1 MLAQAR
7 ESNTGKFKK
16 INKYIWGEGERR
28 VLTGIPSYLYKIF
41 SLIAAFYIFW
51 AIIFYPQPIMHRAIC
66 FGLFFTITF
75 IVYTMPGTDTK
86 YKVPWYDWLLVVL
99 SLLVSGY
106 ISLNLDRLI
115 TRFAFV
121 DQVSFLD
128 IVFGILTIILLLEGT
143 RRIIG
148 PWISILSILSLS
160 YLYFG
165 SFLFGRFGHNGFTLN
180 HVIDEMFLTTDGIW
194 GWTLGVASNQLIL
207 FIIFGAFLLCTGA
220 GAFLFDFAAAIA
232 GKQRGGLA
240 KISVLGSG
248 FFGMISGSSV
258 ANAATI
264 GVITIPMMKKSGY
277 PADFAASVETCAS
290 AGGII
295 MPPVMG
301 SVAFIM
307 AEVIGIPYG
316 QVALAALLPAILYFL
331 AIYFTVDIR
340 ARKMGLQGMN
350 KQDIPPFFQTV
361 KKGLPFFIPIFFL
374 IFRLSFSGVS
384 IARIGLESIVLI
396 ILVSFFNRENKMT
409 IKVFIDALINGI
421 SNGLMV
427 VTTMAACGIM
437 IGVFNLTGIG
447 AKFSSALMALSNQ
460 SLLGTLFLVM
470 LLAMIMGLAINI
482 STSYLLVAVVAAP
495 ALIKLGIPVMAAHM
509 FILFYAAM
517 ATITP
522 PVALTAFAAASIA
535 GAPPMRVGFMAM
547 KMALIAYVLPF
558 IFVYWPALL
567 LHAPLIQIVLAF
579 ILGVF
584 SVALIAMGIEGWWFD
599 KNIPSFARILIVGAG
614 IILLTGNVYL
624 IAISI
629 TVLFAINHF
638 LSIPRSN

>member
-1 MLAQAR
+1 
-7 ESNTGKFKK
+7 
-16 INKYIWGEGERR
+16 
-28 VLTGIPSYLYKIF
+28 
-41 SLIAAFYIFW
+41 
-51 AIIFYPQPIMHRAIC
+51 
-66 FGLFFTITF
+66 
-75 IVYTMPGTDTK
+75 
-86 YKVPWYDWLLVVL
+86 
-99 SLLVSGY
+99 
-106 ISLNLDRLI
+106 
-115 TRFAFV
+115 
-121 DQVSFLD
+121 
-128 IVFGILTIILLLEGT
+128 
-143 RRIIG
+143 
-148 PWISILSILSLS
+148 
-160 YLYFG
+160 
-165 SFLFGRFGHNGFTLN
+165 
-180 HVIDEMFLTTDGIW
+180 
-194 GWTLGVASNQLIL
+194 
-207 FIIFGAFLLCTGA
+207 
-220 GAFLFDFAAAIA
+220 
-232 GKQRGGLA
+232 
-240 KISVLGSG
+240 
-248 FFGMISGSSV
+248 
-258 ANAATI
+258 
-264 GVITIPMMKKSGY
+264 
-277 PADFAASVETCAS
+277 
-290 AGGII
+290 
-295 MPPVMG
+295 
-301 SVAFIM
+301 
-307 AEVIGIPYG
+307 
-316 QVALAALLPAILYFL
+316 
-331 AIYFTVDIR
+331 
-340 ARKMGLQGMN
+340 
-350 KQDIPPFFQTV
+350 
-361 KKGLPFFIPIFFL
+361 
-374 IFRLSFSGVS
+374 
-384 IARIGLESIVLI
+384 
-396 ILVSFFNRENKMT
+396 MT

-470 LLAMIMGLAINI
+470 LLAMIMGLAMNI